1 VVERRRGL
9 FVGLA
14 ITGVVATWLLLAG
27 PERVLG
33 VDAGNAG
40 VFLLMAVGWGSL
52 YAISRIPDG
61 GLGETMS
68 PGEWRAW
75 LGFAFTLVIGA
86 YSVVH
91 AHVFQGPP
99 LWQNPDANRIGRN
112 IVMLLVAWAILSRV
126 LDARWRSAV
135 QRDERDR
142 QIDARATQS
151 ARIALVVILVGYAVL
166 FSFSPA
172 ERLAWAPP
180 PMIGH
185 MLIVAL
191 IVSCAVEYFATA
203 LGYWRDRH

>member
-1 VVERRRGL
+1 MSLHRGRFIALAVV
-9 FVGLA
+9 A
-14 ITGVVATWLLLAG
+14 AVATWLLLAG
-27 PERVLG
+27 PGRILG
-33 VDAGNAG
+33 FDAGNAG

-75 LGFAFTLVIGA
+75 LGLAFTLVIGA
-86 YSVVH
+86 YSIVH

-99 LWQNPDANRIGRN
+99 LWHNPDANRVGRN

-142 QIDARATQS
+142 EIDARAVQS
-151 ARIALVVILVGYAVL
+151 ARIALVVVLVGYAVL
-166 FSFSPA
+166 FSFSPT

-185 MLIVAL
+185 LLIVAL
-191 IVSCAVEYFATA
+191 IASCAVEYGVTA
-203 LGYWRDRH
+203 LAYRRDRH

>member
-1 VVERRRGL
+1 MTLRRAG

-14 ITGVVATWLLLAG
+14 IVAAIATWLLLAG
-27 PERVLG
+27 PSRVLG

-40 VFLLMAVGWGSL
+40 VFLLMAVGWGAL
-52 YAISRIPDG
+52 YAISRIADG
-61 GLGETMS
+61 GIGETMS

-75 LGFAFTLVIGA
+75 LGLAFTLVIGA
-86 YSVVH
+86 YSIVH

-99 LWQNPDANRIGRN
+99 VWQNPDANRVGRN

-126 LDARWRSAV
+126 LDARWRAAV

-142 QIDARATQS
+142 EIDAHATQW
-151 ARIALVVILVGYAVL
+151 ARIALVAILVGYAAL

-185 MLIVAL
+185 LLIVAL
-191 IVSCAVEYFATA
+191 IASCAVEYLATA

>member
-1 VVERRRGL
+1 MPMQRAR
-9 FVGLA
+9 FVGLGLVAA
-14 ITGVVATWLLLAG
+14 IATWLLLAG

-40 VFLLMAVGWGSL
+40 VFMLMAVGWGAL

-61 GLGETMS
+61 GLGESMS

-75 LGFAFTLVIGA
+75 LGLAFTLVIGA
-86 YSVVH
+86 YAIVH

-99 LWQNPDANRIGRN
+99 LWRNPDANRVGRN
-112 IVMLLVAWAILSRV
+112 IVMLLIAWSILSRV
-126 LDARWRSAV
+126 LDARWRSTV

-142 QIDARATQS
+142 QIDARATEW
-151 ARIALVVILVGYAVL
+151 ARITLVVVLIAYAVL
-166 FSFSPA
+166 FSFSPT

-185 MLIVAL
+185 LLIVAL
-191 IVSCAVEYFATA
+191 IASCAVEYLATA

>member
-1 VVERRRGL
+1 VRDTRAGL
-9 FVGLA
+9 FIGLA
-14 ITGVVATWLLLAG
+14 TIGAVATWLLLAG
-27 PERVLG
+27 PSRVLG
-33 VDAGNAG
+33 IDAGNAG

-52 YAISRIPDG
+52 YAISKIPDG

-75 LGFAFTLVIGA
+75 LGLAFTLVVAA
-86 YSVVH
+86 YAIVH
-91 AHVFQGPP
+91 AHVFQGAP
-99 LWQNPDANRIGRN
+99 LWRNPDANRVGRN
-112 IVMLLVAWAILSRV
+112 IAMLLIAWAILSRV

-142 QIDARATQS
+142 AIDARATEW

-166 FSFSPA
+166 FSFSPV

-185 MLIVAL
+185 LLIVGL
-191 IVSCAVEYFATA
+191 VVSCVVEYAVTA
-203 LGYWRDRH
+203 FSYWRDRH

>member
-1 VVERRRGL
+1 VVQGRGL
-9 FVGLA
+9 FAGLV
-14 ITGVVATWLLLAG
+14 IGGVVATWLLLAG

-75 LGFAFTLVIGA
+75 LGLAFTLVIGA

-91 AHVFQGPP
+91 AHAFQGPP
-99 LWQNPDANRIGRN
+99 LWHNPDANRVGRN
-112 IVMLLVAWAILSRV
+112 IVMLLVAWTILSRV
-126 LDARWRSAV
+126 LAARWRSTV

-142 QIDARATQS
+142 EIDARATQW
-151 ARIALVVILVGYAVL
+151 ARIALVAILLGYAVL

-185 MLIVAL
+185 LLIVAL
-191 IVSCAVEYFATA
+191 IASCAIEYFVSAI
-203 LGYWRDRH
+203 GYWRDRQ